1 MKRILS
7 SIALCLA
14 IAGTM
19 NAQELANFNFGGRQ
33 RPVIWPPASRDLPGD
48 PE

>member
-7 SIALCLA
+7 TLALCLA
-14 IAGTM
+14 VAGTM

-33 RPVIWPPASRDLPGD
+33 RPVISP
-48 PE
+48 